1 MEWKERESSPPR
13 RREKERAITR
23 SKDHSLIRLP
33 LSSSNSPLF
42 LSLSNRLHV
51 KGAILGYR
59 RYVWHERKDERRQA
73 FFPSEESS
81 SWPPPPAAAA
91 AAPGR
96 RSRFRRASPPP
107 GLRICRRS
115 SASLAFL
122 PPEHSRIC
130 RHLHRAEEKNPKTRP
145 DGGDVGGRFF
155 APVGRARRERESC
168 SSVSPA
174 LSLVDSFQFRSPTSI
189 LSQILSLSFSVS
201 PTRSTQGEAH
211 AVQPHVAHQDR
222 GRRVQGRDGVLPR
235 QGEKKERGVPSRS
248 SLIEPPPPLPPPLS
262 LSPTPPRNRKKKTHS
277 LAPPI
282 FFQTS
287 STPTTTTAPRLR
299 LQGQDPQAR
308 HQVPRDLGPRHQG
321 ARRRRRRQGQV
332 CQEPAAVG
340 AGFRGQGDA
349 VPFPRLM
356 KRSEEEEEL

>member
-107 GLRICRRS
+107 RTPHLPSLLCFFGLSATRALSHLSSPAPRRREKSENATGWRRCWRSLFCSCRPRAERTRELFFGLSCSFPRRLFPISLTHVDSLSNSLSLFLCLSNSFHTGGSARSTTTRRS
-115 SASLAFL
+115 SRSRASS
-122 PPEHSRIC
+122 P
-130 RHLHRAEEKNPKTRP
+130 
-145 DGGDVGGRFF
+145 
-155 APVGRARRERESC
+155 RARR
-168 SSVSPA
+168 
-174 LSLVDSFQFRSPTSI
+174 
-189 LSQILSLSFSVS
+189 
-201 PTRSTQGEAH
+201 
-211 AVQPHVAHQDR
+211 
-222 GRRVQGRDGVLPR
+222 
-235 QGEKKERGVPSRS
+235 
-248 SLIEPPPPLPPPLS
+248 
-262 LSPTPPRNRKKKTHS
+262 
-277 LAPPI
+277 
-282 FFQTS
+282 S
-287 STPTTTTAPRLR
+287 STS
-299 LQGQDPQAR
+299 AR
-308 HQVPRDLGPRHQG
+308 
-321 ARRRRRRQGQV
+321 
-332 CQEPAAVG
+332 
-340 AGFRGQGDA
+340 
-349 VPFPRLM
+349 
-356 KRSEEEEEL
+356 